1 VWVELSQN
9 DARRLGVEEGDAVEV
24 STPRGAIRCAA
35 RICGIRD
42 GVLFVPFHY
51 GYWDTDGA
59 GHHRAGNELTLTD
72 WDPVSKQP
80 IYKTAAAR
88 LRKAARPGGNGAACA
103 PTTAASAPVNGAVP
117 ATVGG
122 PAASVAEVLPAGG
135 PR

>member
-1 VWVELSQN
+1 
-9 DARRLGVEEGDAVEV
+9 V

-51 GYWDTDGA
+51 GYWDLERDGVGDR
-59 GHHRAGNELTLTD
+59 GHRRAGNELTLTD

-88 LRKAARPGGNGAACA
+88 LAKSRHDLAATNGAASA
-103 PTTAASAPVNGAVP
+103 PTTAASAPVDGAVP

-122 PAASVAEVLPAGG
+122 TAAGVAEVLASGG
-135 PR
+135 GR